1 PSPQLCPSCPPRRFE
16 HPEKP
21 LPTASRKAHP
31 PYLLPIPNLLHPSR
45 YSKYI
50 ARNFQTGFLQVAVSK
65 TLRRSIAKRSPTFS
79 SPDRSRYSTKTSRDE
94 SAWTFSEWP
103 PIHPEPTHA
112 ERMASAFGGR
122 YLGGA
127 MSALAYRSSPKAKTV
142 CWCSADPASPLL
154 EHRLS

>member
-50 ARNFQTGFLQVAVSK
+50 ARKFQTGFLQVAVSK

-79 SPDRSRYSTKTSRDE
+79 SPDRSRYSTKTSRPCGLLPCCRPVSTNLLDV
-94 SAWTFSEWP
+94 
-103 PIHPEPTHA
+103 PTPH
-112 ERMASAFGGR
+112 
-122 YLGGA
+122 
-127 MSALAYRSSPKAKTV
+127 
-142 CWCSADPASPLL
+142 
-154 EHRLS
+154 HRR